1 MKLTP
6 KQIDFVNKQLEI
18 SEAVIN
24 GRPSANLI
32 QVGARYE
39 ALRLIAQLANI
50 RD

>member
-6 KQIDFVNKQLEI
+6 KQIDFVNKESDI
-18 SEAVIN
+18 
-24 GRPSANLI
+24 
-32 QVGARYE
+32 VGAIIRSNPQKGLINHGARDE